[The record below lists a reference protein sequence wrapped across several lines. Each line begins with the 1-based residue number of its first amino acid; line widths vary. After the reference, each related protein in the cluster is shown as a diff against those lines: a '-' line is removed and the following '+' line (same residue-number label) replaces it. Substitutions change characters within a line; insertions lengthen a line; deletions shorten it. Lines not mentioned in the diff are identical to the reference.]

1 MSVAVFP
8 GGVLMAGKWLVVTG
22 GGHGIGEA
30 IGRRGAAAGWS
41 VAVWDVDLEAA
52 RQVADSLG
60 TEAQA
65 SRVDV
70 TDESA
75 VQDALARLPAAPSA
89 VVNNAGTVRFGPLLE
104 LDRADWER
112 AIAVNLTGAFV
123 VARAAAR
130 AMKDAGTGC
139 IVNIASINGVAAAP
153 YAGGY
158 SASKAG
164 LIMLTQ
170 QMALE
175 WAPFGLRVNAVAP
188 GLIDA
193 GMSEPIY
200 ADPQVRELR
209 TARVPLN
216 RLGTA
221 EDIAEAVL
229 YVIGEGASYVT
240 GQTLVVD
247 GGITTATLGALARP
261 ASVDSV
267 GV

>member
-1 MSVAVFP
+1 
-8 GGVLMAGKWLVVTG
+8 MAGQWLVVTG
-22 GGHGIGEA
+22 GGNGIGA
-30 IGRRGAAAGWS
+30 VIARFAAAAGWR
-41 VAVWDVDLEAA
+41 VGVWDVDLDAA
-52 RQVADSLG
+52 RGVAASLG
-60 TEAQA
+60 GESTA

-70 TDESA
+70 TDEAS
-75 VQDALARLPAAPSA
+75 VQEALEQLPDVPSA
-89 VVNNAGTVRFGPLLE
+89 VVNNAGTVRFGPLLD
-104 LDRADWER
+104 LARQDWDRAL
-112 AIAVNLTGAFV
+112 AVNLTGAFIV
-123 VARAAAR
+123 GRAAAR
-130 AMKDAGTGC
+130 AMRERGSGC

-193 GMSEPIY
+193 GMSVPIY
-200 ADPQVRELR
+200 ADQEVRDLR

-221 EDIAEAVL
+221 DDIAEAVM
-229 YVIGEGASYVT
+229 YVVGNGASYLT

>member
-1 MSVAVFP
+1 MRIVVLP
-8 GGVLMAGKWLVVTG
+8 DGVHMAGKWLVVTG
-22 GGHGIGEA
+22 GGKGIGAVIAQYADKAE
-30 IGRRGAAAGWS
+30 WS
-41 VAVWDVDLEAA
+41 VAVWDLDVDAA
-52 RQVADSLG
+52 RDVAGSLDG
-60 TEAQA
+60 EAVA
-65 SRVDV
+65 RHVDV
-70 TDESA
+70 TDEASVRA
-75 VQDALARLPAAPSA
+75 ALAELPDVPSA
-89 VVNNAGTVRFGPLLE
+89 VVNNAGTVRFGPLMELE
-104 LDRADWER
+104 LPDWER
-112 AIAVNLTGAFV
+112 ALAVNLTGAFV
-123 VARAAAR
+123 VGRAAAR
-130 AMKDAGTGC
+130 AMKDRGSGC

-200 ADPQVRELR
+200 ADQQVRELR

-221 EDIAEAVL
+221 DDIAAAVM
-229 YVIGEGASYVT
+229 YVVGDAASYLT
-240 GQTLVVD
+240 GQTLVID

-261 ASVDSV
+261 ASVDSI